1 MPALLCPPPLAL
13 TAAAAVLLATSGCR
27 RSGPHAEARV
37 VQVVPAGVEVA
48 PRDLRSGI
56 RVVFDRPLAVPGPLA
71 GPGLVLTPAVPGE
84 SRWLDPRILAFF
96 PTAPLRSS
104 TTYTVALAP
113 GLTILPRATLARWS
127 GARFV
132 HDRLRVR
139 VSLEVYLDFAP
150 VSPTA
155 LLESSLP
162 VHPADAARA
171 CTFQELAGGQP
182 VRTLAAVA
190 EALGERALRLRP
202 RARLRPGTRHRLRC
216 GDDLRPAEGGE
227 GALAVEQPFSTHGPA
242 GVVRL
247 EPSGHELPAD
257 GVKVTIA
264 FATPLS
270 PDDVRQAVV
279 LRAESGATVPMALA
293 ADRRRTRFTWS
304 GDLEPGTGYEIVI
317 PQGLHDGFGQPL
329 GAERRG
335 SF

>member
-1 MPALLCPPPLAL
+1 MPSRLCPRSLAL

-37 VQVVPAGVEVA
+37 VQVVPAGAEVA

-71 GPGLVLTPAVPGE
+71 GPGLVLPPAVPGE

-132 HDRLRVR
+132 HDRLRGGAV
-139 VSLEVYLDFAP
+139 LEGDRDLPP
-150 VSPTA
+150 VPPPA
-155 LLESSLP
+155 LLEAPLR

-182 VRTLAAVA
+182 
-190 EALGERALRLRP
+190 
-202 RARLRPGTRHRLRC
+202 
-216 GDDLRPAEGGE
+216 
-227 GALAVEQPFSTHGPA
+227 
-242 GVVRL
+242 
-247 EPSGHELPAD
+247 
-257 GVKVTIA
+257 
-264 FATPLS
+264 
-270 PDDVRQAVV
+270 
-279 LRAESGATVPMALA
+279 
-293 ADRRRTRFTWS
+293 
-304 GDLEPGTGYEIVI
+304 
-317 PQGLHDGFGQPL
+317 
-329 GAERRG
+329 
-335 SF
+335 